1 MSDKSKI
8 KVGDYVQI
16 RIVGFGSR
24 ESAYQIESI
33 EGEDY
38 TIVQMEGSYK
48 HRMKVKKEKIK
59 KI

>member
-1 MSDKSKI
+1 MPNKSEL
-8 KVGDYVQI
+8 KVGDWVHVI
-16 RIVGFGSR
+16 MIGFAR
-24 ESAYQIESI
+24 EFAYQIESI